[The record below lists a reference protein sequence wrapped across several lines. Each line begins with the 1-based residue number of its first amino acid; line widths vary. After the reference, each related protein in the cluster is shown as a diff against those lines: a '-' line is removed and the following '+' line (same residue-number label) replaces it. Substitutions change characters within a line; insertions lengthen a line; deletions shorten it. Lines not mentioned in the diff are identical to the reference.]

1 MTFQKVPF
9 VYITS
14 FFLLGIVFIDNT
26 VYGSENALISL
37 FMALSIYILLSKVK
51 NEFLKKIRV
60 GLLFLAILFTGGS
73 LISFNRTESKSI
85 TKGTS
90 VLLSV
95 DEIASEDK
103 DWRKA
108 ICTVN
113 SLVTKDS
120 VVNHVEKILL
130 FFNSSQVQVGDVLL
144 VQANLDSIKNKNNP
158 GEFNVKAY
166 WNNKDVYQIGFVGES
181 DFKLIKTVDYP
192 WWMNWSSR
200 VRNHLTEKLQSTLNG
215 EALGVAVALLLGDKQ
230 LLTNEVR
237 SSFSNAGAM
246 HVLAVS
252 GLHVGIVLY
261 ILMFVLGKFTRF
273 ISKRNAVLISIAI
286 IWIYAAITGFS
297 PSVLRASFMFSVL
310 AIAQITG
317 RNKNSINVLFFS
329 AFVLLLFQPLWVYD
343 IGFQLSYLAMTGI
356 FVLYPLVSKLIYFKN
371 KWLTKIW
378 QGTAVGLS
386 AQLFTVPLT
395 LFYFHQFPNYFILT
409 NIGMMVFA
417 GAVLG
422 LGLLFFV
429 VSWST
434 FLAFIAGNL
443 LKIGLIGMLFFVQ
456 WIDGIPFSV
465 ATGFQLSFV
474 LLCLIYT
481 LLILFIFA
489 TSTRLK
495 VSVLVSFGMIF
506 IMVHFQRYQNL
517 RESEMVVFNSDDFTV
532 AIKSKDQILCFY
544 TAKKE
549 RIKKVKSM
557 LKDYTL
563 VRPGN
568 ITFVFLEDGLTKATL
583 HKDKYEIYTDKYGV
597 NISSAKVK
605 LYVRTN
611 YSGNYF
617 ELDNSCDMAYLSKNK
632 DRYNLAQ
639 GAKII
644 PLN

>member
-443 LKIGLIGMLFFVQ
+443 LKIGLIGMVFFVQ

-465 ATGFQLSFV
+465 ATGFQLSFE
-474 LLCLIYT
+474 LMCLIYL
-481 LLILFIFA
+481 LLILVVF
-489 TSTRLK
+489 TKSTKLK
-495 VSVLVSFGMIF
+495 VSVIVSFFMIF
-506 IMVHFQRYQNL
+506 LVVHFQRYQNL
-517 RESEMVVFNSDDFTV
+517 RESELVVFNSDDFTLAV
-532 AIKSKDQILCFY
+532 KSKDQIVCFY

-549 RIKKVKSM
+549 RVEKVKSM
-557 LKDYTL
+557 LKDYSL
-563 VRPGN
+563 IRPGN
-568 ITFVFLEDGLTKATL
+568 ITFVFLDDGLTKVKL
-583 HKDKYEIYTDKYGV
+583 SNEEYEIYTDKYGV
-597 NISSAKVK
+597 NISSTKVK

-617 ELDNSCDMAYLSKNK
+617 ELDKSYDMAYLSKNK
-632 DRYNLAQ
+632 DRYNLAE
-639 GAKII
+639 GAKVI
-644 PLN
+644 PL

>member
-409 NIGMMVFA
+409 NIGMMVFS

-617 ELDNSCDMAYLSKNK
+617 ELENSCDMAYLSKNK

>member
-1 MTFQKVPF
+1 LTFQKVPF

-200 VRNHLTEKLQSTLNG
+200 VRNHLTEKLKSTLNG

-489 TSTRLK
+489 TSTKLK

-506 IMVHFQRYQNL
+506 LMVHFQRYQNL
-517 RESEMVVFNSDDFTV
+517 RESEMIVFNSDDFTV

-557 LKDYTL
+557 LKDYSL

>member
-215 EALGVAVALLLGDKQ
+215 ESLGVAVALLLGDKQ

-429 VSWST
+429 VNWST

>member
-1 MTFQKVPF
+1 LTFQKVPF

-237 SSFSNAGAM
+237 SSFINAGAM

-417 GAVLG
+417 GTVLG

>member
-465 ATGFQLSFV
+465 ATGFQLSLV

-489 TSTRLK
+489 TSTKLK

-506 IMVHFQRYQNL
+506 LMVHFQRYQNL
-517 RESEMVVFNSDDFTV
+517 RESEMIVFNSDDFTV

-557 LKDYTL
+557 LKDYSL

-617 ELDNSCDMAYLSKNK
+617 ELDKSYDMAYLSKNK
-632 DRYNLAQ
+632 DRYNLAE
-639 GAKII
+639 GAKVI
-644 PLN
+644 PL